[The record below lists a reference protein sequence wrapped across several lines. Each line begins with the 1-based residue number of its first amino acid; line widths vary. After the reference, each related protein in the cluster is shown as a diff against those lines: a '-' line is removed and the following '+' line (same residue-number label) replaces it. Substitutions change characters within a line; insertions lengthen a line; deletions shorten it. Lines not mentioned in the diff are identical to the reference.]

1 MPEVFYD
8 MELDDFSLMQKG
20 FFNKRKSDQ
29 IQFANIAFCVDA
41 IGTGLAGKKAN
52 YSQFIKAWFGE
63 VEKPMSKEQLKEKS
77 DKIMKQLAEMQK
89 IQDEKDKIKKQIQS
103 ADNKMN

>member
-1 MPEVFYD
+1 
-8 MELDDFSLMQKG
+8 MELEDFLLMQKG
-20 FFNKRKSDQ
+20 FFNKRKADQ

-63 VEKPMSKEQLKEKS
+63 VEKPVSKEQLKEKS
-77 DKIMKQLAEMQK
+77 ERIMKQLANMQRL
-89 IQDEKDKIKKQIQS
+89 QDEKDKIKKQIKD
-103 ADNKMN
+103 ADKKMN